1 MRTPNRGTTYS
12 SENRAFYKD
21 PSKECL
27 ALERF
32 YVDVIN
38 PHSWRVLLMFIVG
51 ISGSPKHENS
61 NTQYLLSKAIEAA
74 KEELSGSDENV
85 ETIIL
90 NISEF
95 NIHHCTGCDTC
106 VRKKPCPQS
115 EHDDMPKLEE
125 KIRRADGI
133 IIAAPSYFT
142 SVPGVLKD
150 FIDRSRAM
158 KMLDHQLKDTVFGA
172 ITYAGLRYGGQ
183 EHVVDLLNRYA
194 LGQGMIIVGAAGSPV
209 KHGTF
214 GSGSLQT
221 DEGKWR
227 FASEDALAVQG
238 SVLLGKRVAEVVR
251 LIKSAEGR
259 R

>member
-1 MRTPNRGTTYS
+1 
-12 SENRAFYKD
+12 
-21 PSKECL
+21 
-27 ALERF
+27 
-32 YVDVIN
+32 
-38 PHSWRVLLMFIVG
+38 MFIVG
-51 ISGSPKHENS
+51 ISGSPKHEKS
-61 NTQYLLSKAIEAA
+61 NTQYLLTKAIEAA
-74 KEELSGSDENV
+74 KEELAGGDEPLQ
-85 ETIIL
+85 TAIL

-95 NIHHCTGCDTC
+95 NIQHCTGCDSC

-115 EHDDMPKLEE
+115 EHDDMPKLEQTL
-125 KIRRADGI
+125 RQADGI
-133 IIAAPSYFT
+133 IMAAPSYFT

-194 LGQGMIIVGAAGSPV
+194 LGQGMIVVGAVGSPV

-227 FASEDALAVQG
+227 SSSEDALAVQG
-238 SVLLGKRVAEVVR
+238 SVLLGKRVADMVR
-251 LIKSAEGR
+251 LIKSAEGSR
-259 R
+259 

>member
-1 MRTPNRGTTYS
+1 M
-12 SENRAFYKD
+12 
-21 PSKECL
+21 L
-27 ALERF
+27 
-32 YVDVIN
+32 
-38 PHSWRVLLMFIVG
+38 IVG
-51 ISGSPKHENS
+51 ISGSPKHEKS
-61 NTQYLLSKAIEAA
+61 NTHFLLSKAIEAA
-74 KEELSGSDENV
+74 KDELSSEGESVDTV
-85 ETIIL
+85 IL

-95 NIHHCTGCDTC
+95 DIRHCTGCDSC

-115 EHDDMPKLEE
+115 ELDDMPKLEE
-125 KIRRADGI
+125 RLRRADGL

-183 EHVVDLLNRYA
+183 EHVVDVLNRYA
-194 LGQGMIIVGAAGSPV
+194 LGQGMIVVGAVGSPV

-221 DEGKWR
+221 DEGGWR
-227 FASEDALAVQG
+227 SASDDALAVQG
-238 SVLLGKRVAEVVR
+238 SILLGKRVAEVAKR
-251 LIKSAEGR
+251 MKSVEGLA
-259 R
+259 